1 MAPEMVPSWS
11 RTRSVAVEPLAS
23 SKPKAATSPSLS
35 TVTVTFAEV
44 RVFPAASR
52 ATALS
57 VCSPSVSAVV
67 FQASEYG
74 LDVSAEPTF
83 APSTRNCTL
92 CTPTASEALA
102 VTVGVP
108 DTVAPALGELIETV
122 GALLS
127 TLTATA
133 AEVRVLPA
141 VSVATARERV
151 VAVGEP
157 AGLAGERVGRAR
169 VRGDRGAVDLEG
181 HALHGHVVRR
191 AWP

>member
-1 MAPEMVPSWS
+1 M
-11 RTRSVAVEPLAS
+11 
-23 SKPKAATSPSLS
+23 
-35 TVTVTFAEV
+35 
-44 RVFPAASR
+44 FPAASR

-74 LDVSAEPTF
+74 LAVSAEPTL

-122 GALLS
+122 GSVVVDRERHGRGGA
-127 TLTATA
+127 
-133 AEVRVLPA
+133 RVPGRVA
-141 VSVATARERV
+141 WPPRVSVWLPSESQLV
-151 VAVGEP
+151 SPDSV
-157 AGLAGERVGRAR
+157 
-169 VRGDRGAVDLEG
+169 
-181 HALHGHVVRR
+181 
-191 AWP
+191 